1 MCKST
6 FCRKKSDTESFC
18 EHILIYHNLSM
29 FCLIPDGDEVILTG
43 GRDTSYINYPYNAVS
58 KYNRNGWVSDVA
70 PMISRRYDHACG
82 SFMNSNNEVVNV
94 L

>member
-1 MCKST
+1 
-6 FCRKKSDTESFC
+6 
-18 EHILIYHNLSM
+18 M

-70 PMISRRYDHACG
+70 PMISR
-82 SFMNSNNEVVNV
+82 STI
-94 L
+94 

>member
-1 MCKST
+1 
-6 FCRKKSDTESFC
+6 
-18 EHILIYHNLSM
+18 M

-58 KYNRNGWVSDVA
+58 KYNRNGWVSDLKN
-70 PMISRRYDHACG
+70 MNSRRYDHACG